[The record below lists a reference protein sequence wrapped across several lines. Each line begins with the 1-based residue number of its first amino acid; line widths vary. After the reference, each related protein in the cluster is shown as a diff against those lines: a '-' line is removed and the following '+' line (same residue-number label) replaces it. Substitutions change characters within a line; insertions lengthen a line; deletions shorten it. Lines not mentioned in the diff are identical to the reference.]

1 VPVRTSWGEPA
12 RVLSGAA
19 ATPIAQQPRPEPPVL
34 SRTTVAPHS
43 LHRLQRWGRPA
54 SIQRLRFRRVEEH
67 GQAKRAAWG
76 RQPVRL
82 PLGTGA
88 LMLEKRSTEPSAL

>member
-1 VPVRTSWGEPA
+1 MPGPDQLGGTRAGPERRRRDTHRPATPA
-12 RVLSGAA
+12 RAAGA
-19 ATPIAQQPRPEPPVL
+19 QPNDCR
-34 SRTTVAPHS
+34 SS